1 MTAAVCT
8 GGSKYKVVL
17 VNNTSTNVDV
27 YLNSVLLERNLA
39 LPDNIEQILEM
50 LDPVCLEGADTS
62 EESDVEP
69 EETRIVELPDI
80 SVSQHPQMNA
90 VSPSAEDS
98 ISDDE
103 EYDILVDDPLEFLRE
118 MMRVSTYIVCYS
130 VLERTNTLAC
140 FLVLQFVFLEA
151 LIIWLKAD
159 LWVHLTQK
167 STILKNFSLLSLL
180 CSIITYDVRGDVRL

>member
-1 MTAAVCT
+1 MMTAAVCT

-17 VNNTSTNVDV
+17 VDNTSTNVDV

-39 LPDNIEQILEM
+39 LPDNIEQILET
-50 LDPVCLEGADTS
+50 LDPVRLEGSDTS

-69 EETRIVELPDI
+69 EETRIIELSI
-80 SVSQHPQMNA
+80 SVSQHPQVNA
-90 VSPSAEDS
+90 ASPSAEDS

-118 MMRVSTYIVCYS
+118 MMSVSTYIVCYS
-130 VLERTNTLAC
+130 VIERTDTLAC

-151 LIIWLKAD
+151 PSVWLKAD
-159 LWVHLTQK
+159 VWVCLTQK
-167 STILKNFSLLSLL
+167 TPF
-180 CSIITYDVRGDVRL
+180 